1 MRRGGNWLVLHVCL
15 NAVGFTAECGED
27 LDSNISDWR
36 YSFL

>member
-1 MRRGGNWLVLHVCL
+1 MGRELARASCMFECRS
-15 NAVGFTAECGED
+15 GFTAECGED